1 MTIFFLF
8 LFIYIMVNFQNKN
21 RIWINNTL
29 KANAE
34 TLDIL
39 KLLKDIGI
47 FKEKP
52 KKRKPKSKEEEPDME
67 DTGDE
72 FLTPPSGGGGAG
84 DISAVPPTS
93 QVTQALQALKS
104 GASDTAQQKYLLE
117 RAKEEAQLAIGQLR
131 DTQQDLSQ
139 RQQRLGFGFQPSRP
153 TVDWLAD
160 EEGDTFFPPKDSVVS
175 EPAQE
180 FTQETSGTNVPDEV
194 TDIDVTEKVSPE
206 QGQFEDEGEE
216 EATFI
221 PEQTKPIEE
230 EKPELSIKEKFLL
243 VSNRYNISQIP
254 ADTSL
259 TQLRKYYRD
268 TREKLFPNEKGWKTE
283 ASKWDEEKTKKELSK
298 LISRKHKL
306 EF

>member
-52 KKRKPKSKEEEPDME
+52 KKRKPKSKEEEAVME

-72 FLTPPSGGGGAG
+72 FLTPPSGGGGV
-84 DISAVPPTS
+84 SAVPPTS

-117 RAKEEAQLAIGQLR
+117 KAKEETQVALGQLR
-131 DTQQDLSQ
+131 DAQQDLSQ

-160 EEGDTFFPPKDSVVS
+160 EEGDTFFPPKESVVS

-180 FTQETSGTNVPDEV
+180 FTQETSGTNVPEDV
-194 TDIDVTEKVSPE
+194 IDIDVSEKVSPE
-206 QGQFEDEGEE
+206 QGQFEDEEE
-216 EATFI
+216 I
-221 PEQTKPIEE
+221 PVKPTKPSIDVDYEQAFPVIAKE
-230 EKPELSIKEKFLL
+230 YSITRNLSPDFINKRT
-243 VSNRYNISQIP
+243 N
-254 ADTSL
+254 
-259 TQLRKYYRD
+259 
-268 TREKLFPNEKGWKTE
+268 
-283 ASKWDEEKTKKELSK
+283 KELKEIIIQLANTLGYSK
-298 LISRKHKL
+298 PTYLTGSNNSTLQQRLKRMIIQKYKEDFDEPL
-306 EF
+306 